1 MIPDACGYRSRCTEP
16 AFLSRLFTKKGENFY
31 FRWIPFG
38 RKPFNQNNK
47 RVNLKM
53 VTRVNLYWQFFPRE
67 NINFHRLPKQTS
79 AKSESVRVLPF
90 NDKKRKRARC
100 LHFLPKISFLL
111 EACGSAVYDHSKSVL
126 DTCPPILMS
135 PVKAQ
140 CWTAAPRY
148 PSAVD

>member
-1 MIPDACGYRSRCTEP
+1 MPAATDPDARNRHFSLVYSQKRVRNLDSDEFP
-16 AFLSRLFTKKGENFY
+16 SGENHF
-31 FRWIPFG
+31 IKTIKEST
-38 RKPFNQNNK
+38 RKWLPL
-47 RVNLKM
+47 RVDLCW
-53 VTRVNLYWQFFPRE
+53 LFFPRE
-67 NINFHRLPKQTS
+67 NINFHRLPKKAS

-140 CWTAAPRY
+140 CFTAAPRY

>member
-1 MIPDACGYRSRCTEP
+1 
-16 AFLSRLFTKKGENFY
+16 
-31 FRWIPFG
+31 
-38 RKPFNQNNK
+38 
-47 RVNLKM
+47 M
-53 VTRVNLYWQFFPRE
+53 VTRVNLCWQFFPRE
-67 NINFHRLPKQTS
+67 NINFHRLPKQKS

-111 EACGSAVYDHSKSVL
+111 EACGSAVFDHSKSVL
-126 DTCPPILMS
+126 DTYPPILMS